1 MKIYKTQAEV
11 EKDIKDGILT
21 INDDVTFECSIDIEA
36 DIRVRDINARGIRA
50 KGIRA
55 RDINAWDINA
65 KGIRAKDINAWDIN
79 ADDINADDI
88 NADYIISS
96 DIRAL
101 GIIAWNITATDIS
114 YYAFCNV
121 YNSIKC
127 TSIKARREK
136 HAEPVCLDG
145 QLEIITKEEEKPQR
159 NLSK

>member
-1 MKIYKTQAEV
+1 MKLYKTQAEV

-36 DIRVRDINARGIRA
+36 DIR
-50 KGIRA
+50 A

-65 KGIRAKDINAWDIN
+65 WDINAWDIN

-88 NADYIISS
+88 NAS
-96 DIRAL
+96 DIIAR
-101 GIIAWNITATDIS
+101 GINAWDIN

-121 YNSIKC
+121 CNSIKC

>member
-36 DIRVRDINARGIRA
+36 DIRAR
-50 KGIRA
+50 
-55 RDINAWDINA
+55 
-65 KGIRAKDINAWDIN
+65 DINAWDIN

-88 NADYIISS
+88 NAS
-96 DIRAL
+96 DIIAR
-101 GIIAWNITATDIS
+101 GINAWDIN

-121 YNSIKC
+121 CNSIKC

>member
-36 DIRVRDINARGIRA
+36 DIRARNINARGIRA
-50 KGIRA
+50 G
-55 RDINAWDINA
+55 
-65 KGIRAKDINAWDIN
+65 GIRAKDINAWDIN
-79 ADDINADDI
+79 AWD
-88 NADYIISS
+88 
-96 DIRAL
+96 
-101 GIIAWNITATDIS
+101 ITATDIS
-114 YYAFCNV
+114 YYAFCDV

-127 TSIKARREK
+127 TSIKARRGK
-136 HAEPVCLDG
+136 HAEPICLDG

>member
-79 ADDINADDI
+79 AWD
-88 NADYIISS
+88 
-96 DIRAL
+96 
-101 GIIAWNITATDIS
+101 ITATDIS
-114 YYAFCNV
+114 YYAFCDV

-127 TSIKARREK
+127 TSIKARRGK
-136 HAEPVCLDG
+136 HAEPICLDG